1 MLRKFSEKLFDQLN
15 EDLKIVSSN
24 EHELLKRMTASV
36 SKVRKALQVLK
47 ERVEQ
52 HPFPNPA
59 EEIHFFKYIKPKFY
73 ARQIYEVQLYKIEN
87 SKPCGT
93 FEVLKRYYEDEL
105 IFINRFFKQNQFLYE
120 YYRNGMTELDTLYF
134 VRGIEV
140 QMVLFPDIPELQPEF
155 STSCD
160 YQFSKFIAYELI
172 SKELLSKIR
181 AYTND
186 PVCLSEEPAGEKQML
201 VWTGDKTNLVEVIYG
216 LFYTGQLNNGN
227 ANVADIIKM
236 MEESFQ
242 IDLSRAYRN
251 FLDIRSRKRDS
262 PTRYLDKMRES
273 IQQRVDEDNTYK
285 PNRGIKLR
293 GNEEE

>member
-1 MLRKFSEKLFDQLN
+1 MLREFSEKLYRKLN
-15 EDLKIVSSN
+15 DDLETASTN
-24 EHELLKRMTASV
+24 EREPLKRMTSSV
-36 SKVRKALQVLK
+36 SKVRKALQTLK
-47 ERVEQ
+47 EQVEQ
-52 HPFPNPA
+52 DPFPNPA
-59 EEIHFFKYIKPKFY
+59 EEINFFKHIKPKFY
-73 ARQIYEVQLYKIEN
+73 ARQIYEVQLYKIDN

-93 FEVLKRYYEDEL
+93 FEVLKKYYEVEL

-120 YYRNGMTELDTLYF
+120 YYRNGMTELDSLYF
-134 VRGIEV
+134 IRGTEV

-172 SKELLSKIR
+172 SKELLSRIT
-181 AYTND
+181 AYTK
-186 PVCLSEEPAGEKQML
+186 EPTCKNEGPTEEKQTL

-227 ANVADIIKM
+227 ANVADIIKR